1 MLDLALADYVSLKPC
16 KHMERLFNLGA
27 IRSGLQMPLNYLD
40 PQRNP
45 GDCEGHGGTD
55 DRTDNPVA
63 A

>member
-1 MLDLALADYVSLKPC
+1 
-16 KHMERLFNLGA
+16 
-27 IRSGLQMPLNYLD
+27 MPLNYLD